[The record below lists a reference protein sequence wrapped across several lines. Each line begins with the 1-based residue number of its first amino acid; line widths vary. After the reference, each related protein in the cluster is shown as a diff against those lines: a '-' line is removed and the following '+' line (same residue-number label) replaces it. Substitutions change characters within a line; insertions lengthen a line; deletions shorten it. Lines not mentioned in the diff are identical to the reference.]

1 MCQSP
6 DAPPPAGCSAG
17 ARLSIL
23 SLSLSS
29 MGTHRRTLPSAERH
43 PAAAAAAAAAWS
55 HDSLKLLSGVEY
67 KASEVI

>member
-23 SLSLSS
+23 SLSLSY
-29 MGTHRRTLPSAERH
+29 MGTHSRTLPSAERH